1 MATYFREFMNYE
13 AVEETIKAGYRE
25 VSSQYR
31 HDDEIEV
38 TTPNHHRI
46 CSTLQRICVSF
57 TRPIKVLDV
66 GCGTG
71 RYFHCLTNVD
81 ELTGMDISEEMLQAA
96 ETHPVRQEM
105 ISVKKIRII
114 RGNAYLHSFESE
126 SFDFIYSLGM
136 FGNGCPVTEEICN
149 HFYDWL
155 TPGGKLYFNTVDF
168 AGLPFWY
175 RARRQARDFVY
186 PMLTRHWQHVLDER
200 ESHQP
205 LFSMTQSDLEGVM
218 SHTKFTTFQVASH
231 VCQSPLW
238 TGRHLECIASKGIE
252 GRAR

>member
-1 MATYFREFMNYE
+1 MNYE
-13 AVEETIKAGYRE
+13 AVEETIRAGYRE

-46 CSTLQRICVSF
+46 CATLQRICVSF
-57 TRPIKVLDV
+57 AHPIKALDI

-81 ELTGMDISEEMLQAA
+81 ELTGMDISEDMLQSA

-105 ISVKKIRII
+105 ISAKKINVI
-114 RGNAYLHSFESE
+114 RGNAYLVSFSPG

-136 FGNGCPVTEEICN
+136 FGNGCPVTVEVCN
-149 HFYDWL
+149 RFYDWL

-168 AGLPFWY
+168 EGMPLLY
-175 RARRQARDFVY
+175 RSRRRTRNFVY
-186 PMLTRHWQHVLDER
+186 PLLTRRLKNVLDER
-200 ESHQP
+200 ESRQP
-205 LFSMTQSDLEGVM
+205 CFSMTRPDLEAVLRK
-218 SHTKFTTFQVASH
+218 TKFKTFQVASH

-238 TGRHLECIASKGIE
+238 AGRHLECIASKPL
-252 GRAR
+252 

>member
-1 MATYFREFMNYE
+1 MNYE

-31 HDDEIEV
+31 NDDEIEV
-38 TTPNHHRI
+38 TTANHHRI
-46 CSTLQRICVSF
+46 CATLQRICASF
-57 TRPIKVLDV
+57 PHPIQALDV

-81 ELTGMDISEEMLQAA
+81 DLTGMDISEEMLHAA
-96 ETHPVRQEM
+96 ETDPVRKES
-105 ISVKKIRII
+105 ITIPNIKLI
-114 RGNAYLHSFESE
+114 RGNAYLTTFAPE

-136 FGNGCPVTEEICN
+136 FGNGCPVTTEICN

-155 TPGGKLYFNTVDF
+155 RPGGKLFFNTVDF
-168 AGLPFWY
+168 AGLPLWY

-186 PMLTRHWQHVLDER
+186 PMLTRRLKNVLDER
-200 ESHQP
+200 ESRQP
-205 LFSMTQSDLEGVM
+205 AFLM
-218 SHTKFTTFQVASH
+218 SREQLGEVLSETKFKTFQVVSH

-238 TGRHLECIASKGIE
+238 TGRHLECIASKNG
-252 GRAR
+252 A